1 MQSFISEKDG
11 KLVKLS
17 LEKVEGLS
25 YSAIMKLLRNKD
37 VKVNGKSVNKDIL
50 IKKDDLIELYTLD
63 IKVKTYTLV
72 YLDKN
77 VVVIDKKS
85 GYTSESVY
93 ENIIKDFGEAYF
105 IHRLDRNTSGLMI
118 FGLSKEAET
127 ELLKGFKDRTFT
139 KKYLAKVIG
148 TPSKKSDILTA
159 YLVKDKE
166 KSLVKIYQNK
176 VLGSVEIKTG
186 YDVINIDQ
194 ETSDLSVTLFTGKTH
209 QIRAHL
215 SFIGHPIVGD
225 GKYGNGEFNRKFGAK
240 KQMLS
245 AYYLK
250 LAFDKRSPLYYL
262 DGKVFNLE
270 NK

>member
-1 MQSFISEKDG
+1 
-11 KLVKLS
+11 LR
-17 LEKVEGLS
+17 
-25 YSAIMKLLRNKD
+25 SALRKKD
-37 VKVNGKSVNKDIL
+37 VKVNGKRTDKDIL
-50 IKKDDLIELYTLD
+50 LNVGDVVEIYYTPVQTCGFLVVFHDENVLI
-63 IKVKTYTLV
+63 I
-72 YLDKN
+72 N
-77 VVVIDKKS
+77 KKS
-85 GYTSESVY
+85 GFTSEDVFEKILAEYPSA
-93 ENIIKDFGEAYF
+93 KF

-186 YDVINIDQ
+186 YDVIKIDQ